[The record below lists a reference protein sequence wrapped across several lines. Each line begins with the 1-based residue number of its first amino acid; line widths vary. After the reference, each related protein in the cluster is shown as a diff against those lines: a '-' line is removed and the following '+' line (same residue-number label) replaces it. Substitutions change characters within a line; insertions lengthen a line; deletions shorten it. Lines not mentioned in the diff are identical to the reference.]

1 LTVASTSVTA
11 GQRLRAAV
19 STLEAAGIETGRVD
33 AEWLLAGV
41 LGVRRSALY
50 LVLARELPVRL
61 ARRYGNVI
69 RRRAAR
75 EPLQQILGWEEFR
88 GLRLEITRGVLV
100 PRPETEMLVDW
111 ALALLPADGRR
122 RVVVDVG
129 TGSGSIACAVAR
141 ERAEVEV
148 VAVDLAWAAA
158 RLARRNVARL
168 GYQTRVR
175 IVVGDLVS
183 ALDSASADLI
193 VANPPYLTSAMLA
206 AAPPEVREHEPPQA
220 LDGGADGLGVI
231 RPLALDARRVLGPG
245 GALVVETAGGA
256 QVDAV
261 ASLFGD
267 AGYAEVAERA
277 DLAGVRRFV
286 SGRRP

>member
-1 LTVASTSVTA
+1 LTVASPSVTA

-41 LGVRRSALY
+41 LGVRRSALH

-129 TGSGSIACAVAR
+129 TGSGSIACAMAR

-148 VAVDLAWAAA
+148 VALDLAWTAA

-206 AAPPEVREHEPPQA
+206 ATPPEVREHEPPQA

-267 AGYAEVAERA
+267 AGYAEVAVRA